1 MSRFL
6 TTKRIIL
13 ALVLLFAACGLYGYL
28 VADRLKREGV
38 EARAVVTRVYSREE
52 TRTRGTARR
61 PRYEKVTVHYLDYR
75 LTVDG
80 RDYEDR
86 IRRYDNLMTA
96 RLAASERDFYRA
108 QGTFTG
114 RLVEFAKRNE
124 VHVHLVA
131 HPRKTDRE
139 RPLDADD
146 VGGSGEVTNARITHS
161 RSSVSLG
168 LRQRKPV
175 LRRCSG
181 S

>member
-28 VADRLKREGV
+28 VADRLKRVGV

-52 TRTRGTARR
+52 TRTRRGTARR

-96 RLAASERDFYRA
+96 RVGDSLLVRYLPSNPDVNRPV
-108 QGTFTG
+108 
-114 RLVEFAKRNE
+114 RLEE
-124 VHVHLVA
+124 
-131 HPRKTDRE
+131 
-139 RPLDADD
+139 
-146 VGGSGEVTNARITHS
+146 GGYD
-161 RSSVSLG
+161 
-168 LRQRKPV
+168 
-175 LRRCSG
+175 LRRTHPTTYRRRHPSR
-181 S
+181 

>member
-86 IRRYDNLMTA
+86 IRRYDNLHDRPRG
-96 RLAASERDFYRA
+96 RLAARA
-108 QGTFTG
+108 LPALEPRREPPGPSRGG
-114 RLVEFAKRNE
+114 RL
-124 VHVHLVA
+124 
-131 HPRKTDRE
+131 
-139 RPLDADD
+139 RPSPHASDD
-146 VGGSGEVTNARITHS
+146 LPPPAPLPII
-161 RSSVSLG
+161 L
-168 LRQRKPV
+168 RKP
-175 LRRCSG
+175 RIR
-181 S
+181 